1 MTDFIWVKDITKYPE
16 YCVKIFGV
24 KVISK
29 ELGINLFHDDCD
41 EWLLAL
47 QGDELLGFSGYE
59 NTKSSFILKRA
70 YVFENYRRFNIY
82 RKMLE
87 LRLEKA
93 KVMNV
98 KVITA
103 TTTQMS
109 KEEFIKRGFFTLKQ
123 YKKYQTYRLIL

>member
-123 YKKYQTYRLIL
+123 YKQYQTYRLIL